1 VTAQL
6 RGQGG
11 RAKPGSREGPDLFA
25 GYSFVQAG
33 EANLNGWH
41 LSASYPSWRS
51 LSLVADVSGHYGDF
65 AGADLSQ
72 LQIMVGARRYWRW
85 NAFRPLAQ
93 VLIGGARHK
102 ASFAAPDGVI
112 SSSGTDV
119 TVALGLGADHRVRGA
134 WSARAAF
141 DLLLVRGGGW
151 EADPRLSIGA
161 AYRFGER

>member
-1 VTAQL
+1 VTAQV

-11 RAKPGSREGPDLFA
+11 RAKPASQEAPDLFA
-25 GYSFVQAG
+25 GYSLVRAG
-33 EANLNGWH
+33 EAKLNGWH

-51 LSLVADVSGHYGDF
+51 LSLVADLSGHYGDF

-72 LQIMVGARRYWRW
+72 LEVLVGARRYWRW
-85 NAFRPLAQ
+85 NGFRPLAEFL
-93 VLIGGARHK
+93 VGGTRHK

-112 SSSGTDV
+112 SSSGTDL
-119 TVALGLGADHRVRGA
+119 TIALGVGADYRVTGA

-151 EADPRLSIGA
+151 ESDPRMSIGA
-161 AYRFGER
+161 VYRFGER